1 MSQSLSLLPQLLLN
15 ALTTGSLYA
24 LAATGMTLTYISFR
38 VLNFAHG
45 ALVMIGAYLFYALT
59 VQVVLPSVLLSAM
72 ALVLVG
78 YLCAWFVH
86 RCFFAPFIAIHP
98 VLPCISTLALAMLI
112 EATISMLFGVSVLS
126 LSTEVHDAITLP
138 FQLSLTN
145 VQCFF
150 IVTSIVSLSA
160 IALYVRHSSFGRQ
173 LQALAESPT
182 YLAALGV
189 SIAWRQR
196 ATLFIAILLAFFAGI
211 FLGFEA
217 NLQPLMGSSIM
228 IKACAAMVVS
238 GMTSLY
244 GAILGSFIIAF
255 AESLIVGLDLGV
267 WSIPASYRDT
277 VALVLVLC
285 ILLLKPAGLF
295 RNKGRAV

>member
-45 ALVMIGAYLFYALT
+45 ALVMIGAYLFYAFT
-59 VQVVLPSVLLSAM
+59 VQAVLPSVMLTTM
-72 ALVLVG
+72 ALILVG

-86 RCFFAPFIAIHP
+86 RCFFAPFITIHP

-112 EATISMLFGVSVLS
+112 EATISMVFGVSVLS
-126 LSTEVHDAITLP
+126 LSTEVHDAIVLP
-138 FQLSLTN
+138 LQLSLTN
-145 VQCFF
+145 LQCFF
-150 IVTSIVSLSA
+150 ISTSIVSLSVLT
-160 IALYVRHSSFGRQ
+160 LYIRHSSFGRQ

-189 SIAWRQR
+189 PVMWRQR
-196 ATLFIAILLAFFAGI
+196 ATLFIAVLLAFFAGI
-211 FLGFEA
+211 FLGFET

-228 IKACAAMVVS
+228 IKACAAMVVG
-238 GMTSLY
+238 GMTSLR
-244 GAILGSFIIAF
+244 GAILGAYVIAI
-255 AESLIVGLDLGV
+255 AESLIVGLDLGA

-295 RNKGRAV
+295 RAQGRTV